1 MLENIN
7 RVEDFGNI
15 YDFVY
20 ENMFY
25 EQVLIIKIKKYKIRE
40 KNVNYMREYRV
51 LIVFIEENEK

>member
-7 RVEDFGNI
+7 RDEDFGNI

-25 EQVLIIKIKKYKIRE
+25 EQVLIIKIKKCKIRE
-40 KNVNYMREYRV
+40 
-51 LIVFIEENEK
+51 